1 MADPFERGLY
11 SGSVFRDGGERTLT
25 PSFVPD
31 ALKFRDQTLHSIA
44 QNFRPLFRS
53 DPEKWPTEPFSTN
66 IAVTGPAGVGKTAVI
81 RYSGGRIQKAAE
93 KANLRV
99 YVYYRNCWS
108 TRSRI
113 AIIRSLLRDEFDVSA
128 RGFSE
133 EEATHILMTRLKSE
147 EAHLLMILDEA
158 SILPRQ
164 DLQGFLLMEEEF
176 GGRHRVSVIM
186 ASRPSEWKYVVSPGM
201 AQRINDLIEMNPYTL
216 GEMTQILQYRA
227 GLAFR
232 DGCVSEDIV
241 EMVAEI
247 AHETLNLRHGI
258 EILYRA
264 GMAADLHET
273 DEITPEL
280 VREAK
285 AAVYPELRSEMLEE
299 LGVHELLTLLG
310 VARRLVHK
318 GETATSIGHGYK
330 YYRGVCEEWGEVP
343 RGESSF
349 RNFIE
354 NLEAVGLI
362 GKVEFGPSGR
372 RPRGRRTRITI
383 HEIPAL
389 LLVERIESLLASRK
403 KGDAKQKSSS

>member
-1 MADPFERGLY
+1 MVDPFERGLY
-11 SGSVFRDGGERTLT
+11 SGSVFRDGGERTLS

-31 ALKFRDQTLHSIA
+31 ALKFRDQALHSLA

-53 DPEKWPTEPFSTN
+53 DPDSWGIEPFSTN
-66 IAVTGPAGVGKTAVI
+66 LAVTGPAGVGKTAVI

-113 AIIRSLLRDEFDVSA
+113 AIIRGLLRDEFDVSS

-147 EAHLLMILDEA
+147 EAHLVMILDEA

-176 GGRHRVSVIM
+176 GGRHRVSLIM

-201 AQRINDLIEMNPYTL
+201 AQHINDLIEMHPYSL
-216 GEMTQILQYRA
+216 EEMTAILQYRA
-227 GLAFR
+227 NLSFR
-232 DGCVSEDIV
+232 NGCISPDIV
-241 EMVAEI
+241 EMIAEI

-264 GMAADLHET
+264 GMSADLHEMNEVT
-273 DEITPEL
+273 AEL
-280 VREAK
+280 IREAK

-299 LGVHELLTLLG
+299 LRPHEMLALLG
-310 VARRLVHK
+310 VARRLTHK
-318 GETATSIGHGYK
+318 NETATSIGNGYK

-349 RNFIE
+349 RSFIE
-354 NLEAVGLI
+354 NLEAVGLV
-362 GKVEFGPSGR
+362 GKVEYGPSGR

-389 LLVERIESLLASRK
+389 LLVERIESLLAAK
-403 KGDAKQKSSS
+403 KGKEAKHKPSK

>member
-1 MADPFERGLY
+1 MADAFERGLY
-11 SGSVFRDGGERTLT
+11 SGSVFRDGGERTLS

-31 ALKFRDQTLHSIA
+31 ALKFRDPTLHSIA

-53 DPEKWPTEPFSTN
+53 DPQGWQVEPFSTN

-81 RYSGGRIQKAAE
+81 RYSGGRIAKAAE
-93 KANLRV
+93 KANFRV

-113 AIIRSLLRDEFDVSA
+113 AIIRSLLRDEFDVSS

-147 EAHLLMILDEA
+147 EAHLVMILDEA

-176 GGRHRVSVIM
+176 GGKHRVSLIM

-201 AQRINDLIEMNPYTL
+201 AQRINDLIEMNPYSL
-216 GEMTQILQYRA
+216 DEMTEILQYRA
-227 GLAFR
+227 NLAFR
-232 DGCVSEDIV
+232 DGCITPDIV

-247 AHETLNLRHGI
+247 AQETLNLRHGI

-264 GMAADLHET
+264 GMSADLHEM
-273 DEITPEL
+273 DEINAEL
-280 VREAK
+280 IREAK

-299 LGVHELLTLLG
+299 LKPHELLALLG

-318 GETATSIGHGYK
+318 NETATSIVHGYK

-349 RNFIE
+349 RNFAE

-362 GKVEFGPSGR
+362 GKVEYGPSGKR
-372 RPRGRRTRITI
+372 SRGRRSRVTI

-403 KGDAKQKSSS
+403 EKKSNQKTSD

>member
-1 MADPFERGLY
+1 MTDAFERGLY
-11 SGSVFRDGGERTLT
+11 SGSVFQEAGERSLS

-31 ALKFRDQTLHSIA
+31 VLKFRDQELHSIA

-53 DPEKWPTEPFSTN
+53 EPQKWQLEPFSTN
-66 IAVTGPAGVGKTAVI
+66 IALTGPAGVGKTSII
-81 RYSGGRIQKAAE
+81 RYSGTRIKKAAE

-108 TRSRI
+108 ARSRI

-133 EEATHILMTRLKSE
+133 EETTHILMTRLNSE
-147 EAHLLMILDEA
+147 DAHIILILDEA
-158 SILPRQ
+158 SILPRN
-164 DLQGFLLMEEEF
+164 DLQGFLHLEEEF

-201 AQRINDLIEMNPYTL
+201 VQRINDLIELKPYSL
-216 GEMTQILQYRA
+216 EEMYEILQYRA
-227 GLAFR
+227 KLAFR
-232 DGCVSEDIV
+232 DGSISSDVV

-264 GMAADLHET
+264 GMSADLHQLN
-273 DEITPEL
+273 EITPEL
-280 VREAK
+280 IREAK
-285 AAVYPELRSEMLEE
+285 AIVYPELRSEMLDE
-299 LGVHELLTLLG
+299 LATHELLTLLG
-310 VARRLVHK
+310 IARRLVHK
-318 GETATSIGHGYK
+318 NETATSIANGYN
-330 YYRGVCEEWGEVP
+330 YYRGVCEEWGEIP

-349 RNFIE
+349 RNFID

-362 GKVEFGPSGR
+362 GKVEFGPGGKR
-372 RPRGRRTRITI
+372 ARGRRTRINI
-383 HEIPAL
+383 HEVPAL
-389 LLVERIESLLASRK
+389 LLVERIESMFATK
-403 KGDAKQKSSS
+403 KLSEPDS